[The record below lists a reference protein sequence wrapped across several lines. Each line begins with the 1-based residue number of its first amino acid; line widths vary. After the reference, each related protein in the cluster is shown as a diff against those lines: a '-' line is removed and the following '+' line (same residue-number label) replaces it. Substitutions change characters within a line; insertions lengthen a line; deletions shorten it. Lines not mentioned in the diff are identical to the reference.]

1 MNAVIYARY
10 SSDNQR
16 EESIEG
22 QLRECK
28 EYADQNGITVV
39 RTYIDRALSAKTDS
53 RPQFQQMIHD
63 SATHTFEAV
72 LVWKLDR
79 FSRNRY
85 DSAHYKRIL
94 KNNRV
99 HVVSV
104 TEPISNTPEG
114 IMLESLLEGMA
125 EYYSAEL
132 AEKVSRG
139 HKENA
144 LKAKFNGGPVPLG
157 YRIDSEHHYQIDPT
171 TAPVVQEA
179 FQRYAAGE
187 SIRGIIESLNARGI
201 RNSRG
206 NPFTKNSFQTLLK
219 NRRYLGEYRYKD
231 TVIPDAIPAIIDP
244 DCFDAVQRRCEIHRQ
259 APAHNKAD
267 VHYLLTTKL
276 FCGKCGTMMAGE
288 SGRSHTG
295 TVHCYYKCGTRKRS
309 GKEACSLK
317 PVRKEPLEQFVVQTA
332 LEKVLNDRV
341 IDLLADKLLEYQ
353 SKENTRL
360 PVLQAEL
367 NEVKR
372 RIDNLV
378 AAIEQGILTP
388 STKARMEELEQ
399 QREALETSILQ
410 EQIEKPPITREQ
422 ILFWFDQFRHGDPA
436 DIAFQEKVIDCFVNS
451 IYLFDDR
458 IVVNFNY
465 QEGGRPVSLAEVLGS
480 FLDGN
485 GAPQKT
491 ATNVAVFFIDYRRKI
506 KIFVLYDKEL
516 EQMELRIKEIY
527 SNLHIDENA
536 KAILVGMLQGILEG
550 QQLDTLDYFVVVE
563 TESGEFEKAV
573 SKYAAIVGTEANV
586 TRDVSYHAEGK
597 TLSGL
602 GIDGRLHQVIIIT
615 SAIFRKAIME
625 VALMLGY
632 LNIDEKT
639 IHEEQ
644 LEQLYGVHLI
654 VHEIGHAV
662 DYENRYRMFG
672 TVNTK
677 TFYNLGNERER
688 QEYFLENAFSLWGEY
703 YAEAFS
709 FKNFNKTPNQ
719 NEGNLRWCIDSY
731 FDDQVNFYLERAYRI
746 LYFFVLTMAY
756 EHEKLDHKEHMNFD
770 RFGEDKTLVEYLPYF
785 VQVEEEIYKL
795 YQDYPYWSSTNDL
808 DGLMKAFNMLIQHEY
823 EKQRKLR

>member
-157 YRIDSEHHYQIDPT
+157 YRIDSEHHYQIDPN

-179 FQRYAAGE
+179 FHRYAAGE
-187 SIRGIIESLNARGI
+187 SIRSIIELLNARGI

-267 VHYLLTTKL
+267 IHYLLTTKL

-367 NEVKR
+367 KEVKR

-378 AAIEQGILTP
+378 TAIEQGILTP

-436 DIAFQEKVIDCFVNS
+436 DIVFQEKVIDCFVNS

-465 QEGGRPVSLAEVLGS
+465 QEGGRPVSLEEVLGS

-485 GAPQKT
+485 GAPKK
-491 ATNVAVFFIDYRRKI
+491 ALRKRKAFFILPLTSTQVSGSFC
-506 KIFVLYDKEL
+506 FVG
-516 EQMELRIKEIY
+516 EI
-527 SNLHIDENA
+527 
-536 KAILVGMLQGILEG
+536 Q
-550 QQLDTLDYFVVVE
+550 
-563 TESGEFEKAV
+563 EF
-573 SKYAAIVGTEANV
+573 
-586 TRDVSYHAEGK
+586 
-597 TLSGL
+597 LL
-602 GIDGRLHQVIIIT
+602 
-615 SAIFRKAIME
+615 
-625 VALMLGY
+625 
-632 LNIDEKT
+632 
-639 IHEEQ
+639 
-644 LEQLYGVHLI
+644 
-654 VHEIGHAV
+654 
-662 DYENRYRMFG
+662 
-672 TVNTK
+672 
-677 TFYNLGNERER
+677 
-688 QEYFLENAFSLWGEY
+688 
-703 YAEAFS
+703 
-709 FKNFNKTPNQ
+709 
-719 NEGNLRWCIDSY
+719 
-731 FDDQVNFYLERAYRI
+731 
-746 LYFFVLTMAY
+746 
-756 EHEKLDHKEHMNFD
+756 
-770 RFGEDKTLVEYLPYF
+770 
-785 VQVEEEIYKL
+785 
-795 YQDYPYWSSTNDL
+795 
-808 DGLMKAFNMLIQHEY
+808 
-823 EKQRKLR
+823 

>member
-157 YRIDSEHHYQIDPT
+157 YRIDSEHHYQIDPN

-179 FQRYAAGE
+179 FHRYAAGE
-187 SIRGIIESLNARGI
+187 SIRSIIESLNARGI

-231 TVIPDAIPAIIDP
+231 TVIPDAIPAIIDL

-276 FCGKCGTMMAGE
+276 FCGKCGAMMAGE

-317 PVRKEPLEQFVVQTA
+317 PVRKEPLEQFVVKTA
-332 LEKVLNDRV
+332 LEKVRGENFEVLCETIKKTAFKVTRVGQLVAQEASRMLNVPFGIVDLSLAPTPAIGDSVADILCEIGLEHAGAPGTTAALALLNDQV
-341 IDLLADKLLEYQ
+341 KKGGVMASSYVGGLSGAFIPVSEDQGMIDAVNAGALTIEKLEAMTCVCSVGLDM
-353 SKENTRL
+353 
-360 PVLQAEL
+360 
-367 NEVKR
+367 
-372 RIDNLV
+372 I
-378 AAIEQGILTP
+378 AIPGD
-388 STKARMEELEQ
+388 TKATTISGIIADEMAIGMVNQKTTAVRIIPVIGKGVG
-399 QREALETSILQ
+399 ETVEFGGLLGYA
-410 EQIEKPPITREQ
+410 PIMPVNT
-422 ILFWFDQFRHGDPA
+422 FSCDA
-436 DIAFQEKVIDCFVNS
+436 FVN
-451 IYLFDDR
+451 R
-458 IVVNFNY
+458 
-465 QEGGRPVSLAEVLGS
+465 GGRIP
-480 FLDGN
+480 
-485 GAPQKT
+485 AP
-491 ATNVAVFFIDYRRKI
+491 
-506 KIFVLYDKEL
+506 
-516 EQMELRIKEIY
+516 
-527 SNLHIDENA
+527 
-536 KAILVGMLQGILEG
+536 
-550 QQLDTLDYFVVVE
+550 
-563 TESGEFEKAV
+563 
-573 SKYAAIVGTEANV
+573 
-586 TRDVSYHAEGK
+586 
-597 TLSGL
+597 
-602 GIDGRLHQVIIIT
+602 
-615 SAIFRKAIME
+615 
-625 VALMLGY
+625 
-632 LNIDEKT
+632 
-639 IHEEQ
+639 IH
-644 LEQLYGVHLI
+644 
-654 VHEIGHAV
+654 
-662 DYENRYRMFG
+662 
-672 TVNTK
+672 
-677 TFYNLGNERER
+677 
-688 QEYFLENAFSLWGEY
+688 
-703 YAEAFS
+703 S
-709 FKNFNKTPNQ
+709 FKN
-719 NEGNLRWCIDSY
+719 
-731 FDDQVNFYLERAYRI
+731 
-746 LYFFVLTMAY
+746 
-756 EHEKLDHKEHMNFD
+756 
-770 RFGEDKTLVEYLPYF
+770 
-785 VQVEEEIYKL
+785 
-795 YQDYPYWSSTNDL
+795 
-808 DGLMKAFNMLIQHEY
+808 
-823 EKQRKLR
+823 

>member
-187 SIRGIIESLNARGI
+187 SIRSIIESLNARGI

-206 NPFTKNSFQTLLK
+206 NRFTKNSFQTLLK

-244 DCFDAVQRRCEIHRQ
+244 ECFDAVQRRCEIHRQ

-332 LEKVLNDRV
+332 LEKVLNGRV

-465 QEGGRPVSLAEVLGS
+465 QEGGHPVSLEEVLGS

-485 GAPQKT
+485 GAPSGTRTQDPLIKSQLLSVTARTKAVVHRGSKAHKNRPGGCLQLTIACMKCQRFLTDMSCQKSQGGVPVRRRPGYILIARNDLLRLCPLHIPGCLFPAETILEHQLLNNLAGVHPHAFENISSARNACIPSSLHTIVIDTFAVIAHSLKLALKITQYKLSVLFAQFQRVSHLVKAHSSSHKLLDIFKQVCQAPFFT
-491 ATNVAVFFIDYRRKI
+491 AFVRQFFHNAAHTAHSFVCIFVFCHLIGKNCIVHAFWICTEEIVHNRSNRIFASILSVHINDMCLVLKRCRQFPNRTVNMVERQCTLEIVVFRDEDHIRFRKI
-506 KIFVLYDKEL
+506 FQSFARPCNIGV
-516 EQMELRIKEIY
+516 
-527 SNLHIDENA
+527 HH
-536 KAILVGMLQGILEG
+536 
-550 QQLDTLDYFVVVE
+550 
-563 TESGEFEKAV
+563 
-573 SKYAAIVGTEANV
+573 GTVV
-586 TRDVSYHAEGK
+586 TR
-597 TLSGL
+597 
-602 GIDGRLHQVIIIT
+602 
-615 SAIFRKAIME
+615 
-625 VALMLGY
+625 
-632 LNIDEKT
+632 
-639 IHEEQ
+639 
-644 LEQLYGVHLI
+644 
-654 VHEIGHAV
+654 
-662 DYENRYRMFG
+662 
-672 TVNTK
+672 
-677 TFYNLGNERER
+677 
-688 QEYFLENAFSLWGEY
+688 
-703 YAEAFS
+703 
-709 FKNFNKTPNQ
+709 P
-719 NEGNLRWCIDSY
+719 LR
-731 FDDQVNFYLERAYRI
+731 
-746 LYFFVLTMAY
+746 
-756 EHEKLDHKEHMNFD
+756 
-770 RFGEDKTLVEYLPYF
+770 
-785 VQVEEEIYKL
+785 
-795 YQDYPYWSSTNDL
+795 
-808 DGLMKAFNMLIQHEY
+808 
-823 EKQRKLR
+823 

>member
-28 EYADQNGITVV
+28 EHADQNGITVV

-179 FQRYAAGE
+179 FHRYAAGE
-187 SIRGIIESLNARGI
+187 SIRSIIESLNARGI

-309 GKEACSLK
+309 GKEVCSLK

-367 NEVKR
+367 KEVKR

-388 STKARMEELEQ
+388 ATKARMEELEQ
-399 QREALETSILQ
+399 QREALETGILQ

-422 ILFWFDQFRHGDPA
+422 ILFWFNQFRHGDPA

-465 QEGGRPVSLAEVLGS
+465 QEGGRKVSLEEVLSS

-485 GAPQKT
+485 GAPQNTSHEAAGYFLLLVFEGT
-491 ATNVAVFFIDYRRKI
+491 AVCAPLGTRMAWF
-506 KIFVLYDKEL
+506 
-516 EQMELRIKEIY
+516 
-527 SNLHIDENA
+527 
-536 KAILVGMLQGILEG
+536 EG
-550 QQLDTLDYFVVVE
+550 KNKK
-563 TESGEFEKAV
+563 EKAEKHPV
-573 SKYAAIVGTEANV
+573 ESF
-586 TRDVSYHAEGK
+586 
-597 TLSGL
+597 
-602 GIDGRLHQVIIIT
+602 
-615 SAIFRKAIME
+615 SAFC
-625 VALMLGY
+625 
-632 LNIDEKT
+632 
-639 IHEEQ
+639 
-644 LEQLYGVHLI
+644 
-654 VHEIGHAV
+654 
-662 DYENRYRMFG
+662 
-672 TVNTK
+672 
-677 TFYNLGNERER
+677 
-688 QEYFLENAFSLWGEY
+688 YFS
-703 YAEAFS
+703 
-709 FKNFNKTPNQ
+709 
-719 NEGNLRWCIDSY
+719 
-731 FDDQVNFYLERAYRI
+731 
-746 LYFFVLTMAY
+746 
-756 EHEKLDHKEHMNFD
+756 
-770 RFGEDKTLVEYLPYF
+770 
-785 VQVEEEIYKL
+785 
-795 YQDYPYWSSTNDL
+795 
-808 DGLMKAFNMLIQHEY
+808 
-823 EKQRKLR
+823 